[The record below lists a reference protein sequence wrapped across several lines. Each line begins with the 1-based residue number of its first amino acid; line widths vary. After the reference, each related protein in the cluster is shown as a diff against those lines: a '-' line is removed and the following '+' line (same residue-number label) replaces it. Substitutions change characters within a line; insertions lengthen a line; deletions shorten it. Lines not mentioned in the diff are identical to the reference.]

1 MMEERFFL
9 FQINVTSFEDPIIFL
24 FLSLEITLQKMGF
37 GGCDTAE
44 GRQLLNDFLASNS
57 YIDGST
63 ATQGDDVVFRALEK
77 SAFVSS
83 PVSRWFGFLMSS

>member
-1 MMEERFFL
+1 MEARFFL
-9 FQINVTSFEDPIIFL
+9 FQINVTSFKDPIIFL
-24 FLSLEITLQKMGF
+24 FLKITLQKMGF

-83 PVSRWFGFLMSS
+83 PVSRWFGFLISS